1 MSKKQEEKEVEQSE
15 EMLTQKVDDES
26 SALSSCEKNENSS
39 SEVLNETK
47 EETIDKSLDTIEQ
60 EAMDVDFDKEVIEE
74 RIAEAK
80 QTESPQKKKKSQIT
94 NAIFLII
101 NIVLMAFIVSGFMSE
116 YSNGFDLGLIVS
128 NQGSRLW
135 WLLAGLLMYVIF
147 IVAETG
153 MFTSMIKASVGKR
166 KPYLSYRV
174 SLLGKYYDNITPF
187 SVGGE
192 PVQIMELS
200 KAGMSA
206 GVATSLPIIKVIVYN
221 LVNASIIFVSFIF
234 GMPMMFSSDMI
245 SNFLLLL
252 LNFVAIIGFI
262 FTALVGI
269 LFILIGNGKIV
280 GRGLARFLVKAGYKL
295 RIVKNYRTAYNKI
308 MRTVREYQN
317 SVAFL
322 QKNKGT
328 MVKCIL
334 LCFLQLVAYYS
345 IPFFVVLAFTSTTEV
360 TFSLWFMCF
369 VKFLVCNMASVII
382 PLPGGTG
389 MMELSFMFLFGT
401 PDLLGT
407 SVAIGLLVW
416 RILSYYIL
424 ILHGFAQTIVDH
436 TVTAVK
442 LRRQEKTL
450 KLDEKQQ
457 K

>member
-1 MSKKQEEKEVEQSE
+1 
-15 EMLTQKVDDES
+15 
-26 SALSSCEKNENSS
+26 
-39 SEVLNETK
+39 
-47 EETIDKSLDTIEQ
+47 
-60 EAMDVDFDKEVIEE
+60 
-74 RIAEAK
+74 
-80 QTESPQKKKKSQIT
+80 
-94 NAIFLII
+94 
-101 NIVLMAFIVSGFMSE
+101 
-116 YSNGFDLGLIVS
+116 
-128 NQGSRLW
+128 
-135 WLLAGLLMYVIF
+135 
-147 IVAETG
+147 